1 MVVWGLAWASTPVF
15 LIRREMA
22 SVTPPI
28 YTLGLEIPACNVQWW
43 WTIPDET
50 RKQNNLGATTN
61 NYMNVPKNV
70 QLVIV
75 MIRMNM

>member
-1 MVVWGLAWASTPVF
+1 MVVWGMAWASIPVF

-28 YTLGLEIPACNVQWW
+28 YTLGLETPACNVQWW

-61 NYMNVPKNV
+61 DYMNVPEKCTIAAV
-70 QLVIV
+70 VGYCYD
-75 MIRMNM
+75 